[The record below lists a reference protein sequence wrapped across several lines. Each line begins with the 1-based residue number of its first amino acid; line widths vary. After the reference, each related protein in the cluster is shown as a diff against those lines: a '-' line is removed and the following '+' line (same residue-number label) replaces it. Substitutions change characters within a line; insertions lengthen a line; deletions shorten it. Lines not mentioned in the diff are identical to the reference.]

1 MRRTLLCLFIT
12 LGLFCAACS
21 DDGASSRAGRSKAV
35 PVRVA
40 KVKTEEVR
48 RTLSVVGH
56 VEPSATVH
64 ITAQVGGQLMEAH
77 VRPGS
82 YVHAGDTL
90 FILDRRP
97 FQNALLQAEAAL
109 SSNRA
114 QLRRAQQDLN
124 RYKQLASQNFLS
136 QQQYEQSLT
145 EVETLQANIAQNTA
159 ARENAQLQLGH
170 ATIKAPI
177 SGRAGEVLVH
187 PGNNVKA
194 NDSTLL
200 VINTVSPAEVRFAV
214 PERFLPELNRRLR
227 TDRVE
232 TLVLP
237 EGDTGEPVSGLLTLI
252 DNEVDK
258 NTGTISMR
266 ARFANSEERLWPGQF
281 VRVSIVMES
290 VSDALVIPAGAVL
303 EGLSG
308 RYAYVLGED
317 GRVSPRD
324 IKIMDLS
331 DGRGMVEQGLALGES
346 VVIDG
351 QLNLMPGSLVEI
363 IAPAAGEETDPARAG
378 GEGSGKDGGPL

>member
-1 MRRTLLCLFIT
+1 MRRILVCFFIA
-12 LGLFCAACS
+12 LGLLCAACS
-21 DDGASSRAGRSKAV
+21 DEGASSGAGRSRAV

-40 KVKTEEVR
+40 QVKEEEVR
-48 RTLSVVGH
+48 RALSVVGH
-56 VEPSATVH
+56 VEPSAAVR

-159 ARENAQLQLGH
+159 ARENAQLQLSH
-170 ATIKAPI
+170 ATVKAPI
-177 SGRAGEVLVH
+177 SGRVGEVLVH

-227 TDRVE
+227 TDRVAA
-232 TLVLP
+232 LVLP

-258 NTGTISMR
+258 STGTISMR
-266 ARFANSEERLWPGQF
+266 ALFANSDERLWPGQF
-281 VRVSIVMES
+281 VRVGIVMES
-290 VSDALVIPAGAVL
+290 VSDALVIPESAVL

-324 IKIMDLS
+324 IKITDLN
-331 DGRGMVEQGLALGES
+331 DGRGMVEQGLQLGET
-346 VVIDG
+346 VIIDG
-351 QLNLMPGSLVEI
+351 QLNLMPGSLVEVI
-363 IAPAAGEETDPARAG
+363 PPATGAAPDPVRAG
-378 GEGSGKDGGPL
+378 REGAKDGGRL